1 VSASLKP
8 SGDLCRY
15 RYGREVQKSVLT
27 LGAIQ
32 AIGIFSY
39 GLTIVISGTLGH
51 STVGSPL
58 VQFLIYSFF
67 ALSIAATT
75 WGISKNQDWARTP
88 FYIVQVF
95 IIISGYTLV
104 SGTETIYKVIGLI
117 VGAFGA
123 AGFIALIRTPAKP

>member
-1 VSASLKP
+1 M
-8 SGDLCRY
+8 
-15 RYGREVQKSVLT
+15 T

-58 VQFLIYSFF
+58 VQFLIYAFF
-67 ALSIAATT
+67 ALSLAATT
-75 WGISKNQDWARTP
+75 WGISKHQDWARTP
-88 FYIVQVF
+88 FYILQVF

-104 SGTETIYKVIGLI
+104 SGTETVYKVIGLV
-117 VGAFGA
+117 VGALGV
-123 AGFIALIRTPAKP
+123 AGFITLIRTPA

>member
-1 VSASLKP
+1 M
-8 SGDLCRY
+8 
-15 RYGREVQKSVLT
+15 T

-58 VQFLIYSFF
+58 VQFLIYAFF
-67 ALSIAATT
+67 ALSLAATT
-75 WGISKNQDWARTP
+75 WGISKHQDWARTP
-88 FYIVQVF
+88 FYILQVF

-104 SGTETIYKVIGLI
+104 SGTETVYKVIGLV
-117 VGAFGA
+117 VGALGV
-123 AGFIALIRTPAKP
+123 AGFITLIRTSA